1 MKEIVEEIAFFF
13 KSFADFM
20 QSIADEA
27 DHQVTSIDN
36 VAQLETI
43 RKNRLA
49 QLVRS
54 VDEFFIRQSA
64 QWNAVTIVSDRFNK
78 SFADGWSKLNKLS
91 GEYITGDKL
100 NAYLQTASA
109 RLQAIVAERE
119 AASDAKIA
127 SLNAYR
133 ESLAKSA

>member
-1 MKEIVEEIAFFF
+1 MDEVAMEASDQLDRIDAV
-13 KSFADFM
+13 AD
-20 QSIADEA
+20 
-27 DHQVTSIDN
+27 
-36 VAQLETI
+36 LEVI

-54 VDEFFIRQSA
+54 VDEFFIKQTAEWRA
-64 QWNAVTIVSDRFNK
+64 AEVVADRFNK

-100 NAYLQTASA
+100 AAYLDAASVK
-109 RLQAIVAERE
+109 LTAIVAERD
-119 AASDAKIA
+119 AAADQKIA

-133 ESLAKSA
+133 AQMQESA